1 MTILCDGLRRGQ
13 YVLHLNVNGQVA
25 SQAISL

>member
-13 YVLHLNVNGQVA
+13 YVLYVNVNGQVT
-25 SQAISL
+25 SQTISL